1 MQQNLKKLSQN
12 FRYNRVSKL
21 EEHLDEFSEF
31 LDDQVTTTTA
41 KNRKVLPRTF
51 LQGSCCCFVEIGQAI
66 LTVKKNQTFTISLRR
81 LHDQDLVR
89 WISREYKRKHT
100 LPDIRNKSLKIMG
113 LQVLF
118 KMVQNM
124 QCSVI

>member
-21 EEHLDEFSEF
+21 EEHLDEFIEF

-51 LQGSCCCFVEIGQAI
+51 LHSSCCCFVEMCQEI
-66 LTVKKNQTFTISLRR
+66 LTVEKNQTFTFSLRR
-81 LHDQDLVR
+81 LHDQDVAR
-89 WISREYKRKHT
+89 WISRECKRKRT
-100 LPDIRNKSLKIMG
+100 LPDIRSKSLKIMG